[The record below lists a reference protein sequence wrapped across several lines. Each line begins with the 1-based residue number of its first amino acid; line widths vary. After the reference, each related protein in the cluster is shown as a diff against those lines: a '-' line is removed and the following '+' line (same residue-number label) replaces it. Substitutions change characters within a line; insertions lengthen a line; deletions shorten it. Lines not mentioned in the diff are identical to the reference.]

1 MHESQ
6 LLSVELAQRRFDADA
21 AFSEALATF
30 QAALPADSTN
40 PVQAARAANDHGFS
54 WLCRPAGDGLVE
66 VRLRHQKGA
75 EEVALGDSVAQLL
88 AGLLGLPLITDELA
102 PVFPVEQEGQARQPD
117 QLSVVVATPA
127 PAAPASEPAPAPAAE
142 VVAEAAASLAAAT
155 GGAVAADAD
164 GDQPDPATPLNDT
177 ERAAAVEIVKGLS
190 IEQRKVFTIAFRD
203 AFRVPRTEKSIIP
216 TIQQLRHLHF
226 IDRFTV
232 EAAGGISE

>member
-1 MHESQ
+1 MTCRFPPMHESQ

-30 QAALPADSTN
+30 QAALPADSIN

-88 AGLLGLPLITDELA
+88 AGLLGLPLIAFDVVGA
-102 PVFPVEQEGQARQPD
+102 PVVQKAQARKPEQSD
-117 QLSVVVATPA
+117 EKAKVSA
-127 PAAPASEPAPAPAAE
+127 AAE
-142 VVAEAAASLAAAT
+142 AVDEAAASLAAAT
-155 GGAVAADAD
+155 SGAVVADAD

-177 ERAAAVEIVKGLS
+177 EREAALEMVKALS
-190 IEQRKVFTIAFRD
+190 TEQRKVFTIAFRD

>member
-54 WLCRPAGDGLVE
+54 WLCRPAGNGLVE

-88 AGLLGLPLITDELA
+88 AGLLGLPLITDELVPA
-102 PVFPVEQEGQARQPD
+102 FPVEQEGQAC
-117 QLSVVVATPA
+117 
-127 PAAPASEPAPAPAAE
+127 EPEQSDEKAKVSAAAE
-142 VVAEAAASLAAAT
+142 AVAEAAASLAAAT
-155 GGAVAADAD
+155 SGAVVADAD
-164 GDQPDPATPLNDT
+164 GDQPDPATPLSDT
-177 ERAAAVEIVKGLS
+177 ERAAAVEMVKALS